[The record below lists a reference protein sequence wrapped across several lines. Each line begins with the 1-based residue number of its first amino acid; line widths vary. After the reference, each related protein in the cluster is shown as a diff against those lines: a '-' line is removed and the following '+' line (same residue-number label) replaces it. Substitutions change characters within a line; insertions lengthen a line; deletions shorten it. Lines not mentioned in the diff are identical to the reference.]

1 MSILAFVLIFLS
13 AGLHASWNLIAKTS
27 HMTLPFYAVLDVV
40 AVLMGL
46 WIWFKLPFDLP
57 VLTSAFY
64 LALAGSAF
72 GETVYCLGLIM
83 AYRKMDMSSAYPM
96 MRSLPLLFTTLI
108 TALLGMGE
116 PLSLLA

>member
-57 VLTSAFY
+57 VLTSAF
-64 LALAGSAF
+64 
-72 GETVYCLGLIM
+72 
-83 AYRKMDMSSAYPM
+83 
-96 MRSLPLLFTTLI
+96 
-108 TALLGMGE
+108 
-116 PLSLLA
+116 